1 MTRGPR
7 SSCEGDKKTVRVQNG
22 VDFEMSYEGVHGYED
37 VHAHKG
43 VLTLVDNIKASY
55 ATFDLVI
62 N

>member
-1 MTRGPR
+1 
-7 SSCEGDKKTVRVQNG
+7 
-22 VDFEMSYEGVHGYED
+22 MSYEGVHGYED
-37 VHAHKG
+37 VHAHQG